1 MRNTGDQGSTTEAD
15 QPVDGTGYGP
25 ASPSETAGTSR
36 EKSLGVD
43 LCLSHPEL
51 ILTDAIESSP
61 GVTVRPE
68 QMVGD
73 GTSTFLVIEAAG
85 ETLDQFETALERDS
99 TVCDPLVLDWTETSR
114 VYRVEVADS
123 AVRVTDSLV
132 RAGGRALDIEGTGGQ
147 WLVHAQFR
155 SRAALSQFRSEC
167 SERDITFRLDR
178 LYWTSGEA
186 NAGACGLTADQQVAL
201 ETAHR
206 EGYFDVP
213 RGISQAELAD
223 ELGISPSAM
232 SQRIRR
238 GMDQVVGAE
247 LGLSDE

>member
-1 MRNTGDQGSTTEAD
+1 MRNTGDQGSAAEAN
-15 QPVDGTGYGP
+15 QPVDGAGYGP
-25 ASPSETAGTSR
+25 ASPSETDGTSQK
-36 EKSLGVD
+36 KSLGVD

-51 ILTDAIESSP
+51 ILTEAIESSP
-61 GVTVRPE
+61 DVTVRPE
-68 QMVGD
+68 QMVSD
-73 GTSTFLVIEAAG
+73 GTSSFLVIEAAG
-85 ETLDQFETALERDS
+85 ETLDQFETALARDS
-99 TVCDPLVLDWTETSR
+99 TVCDLIVLDWTETNR
-114 VYRVEVADS
+114 VYRVEVAES
-123 AVRVTDSLV
+123 AVWVMPSLV

-167 SERDITFRLDR
+167 AELNITFRLDR

-223 ELGISPSAM
+223 KLDISPSAM

-238 GMDQVVGAE
+238 GMDQVVGSE

>member
-1 MRNTGDQGSTTEAD
+1 MRDTGDQGSATEAD
-15 QPVDGTGYGP
+15 QPVDSAGYGP
-25 ASPSETAGTSR
+25 ASPSETDGAPR

-51 ILTDAIESSP
+51 ILTDAIEGTP
-61 GVTVRPE
+61 KVTACPQQIVD
-68 QMVGD
+68 D
-73 GTSTFLVIEAAG
+73 GTSSFLVIEAVG
-85 ETLDQFETALERDS
+85 ETLDQFETALEADS
-99 TVCDPLVLDWTETSR
+99 TVCDHLVLDWTETNR
-114 VYRVEVADS
+114 VYRIEVADS
-123 AVRVTDSLV
+123 AVRVTPSLV
-132 RAGGRALDIEGTGGQ
+132 RAGGRALDMKGTDGQ
-147 WLVHAQFR
+147 WQVQAQFR
-155 SRAALSQFRSEC
+155 SRSALSRFRTEC

-178 LYWTSGEA
+178 LYWTTGEA
-186 NAGACGLTADQQVAL
+186 NADACGLTADQQVAL

-223 ELGISPSAM
+223 KLDISPSAM

-238 GMDQVVGAE
+238 GMDQVIGSE

>member
-1 MRNTGDQGSTTEAD
+1 MRNTGDQGSATEAD
-15 QPVDGTGYGP
+15 QPVDGAGYGP
-25 ASPSETAGTSR
+25 ASPSETDGTPR

-61 GVTVRPE
+61 DVTVRPE
-68 QMVGD
+68 QMVND
-73 GTSTFLVIEAAG
+73 GTSNFLVIEAVG
-85 ETLDQFETALERDS
+85 EGLDQFETELGRDN
-99 TVCDPLVLDWTETSR
+99 TVCGFLVLDWTETNR
-114 VYRVEVADS
+114 IYRIEVADS
-123 AVRVTDSLV
+123 AVQVTPSLV
-132 RAGGRALDIEGTGGQ
+132 QAGGRALDMEGTGGQ

-155 SRAALSQFRSEC
+155 SQAALSQFRSEC
-167 SERDITFRLDR
+167 SERNITFRLDR

-186 NAGACGLTADQQVAL
+186 NADVCGLTADQQVAL

-223 ELGISPSAM
+223 KLDISPSAM

-238 GMDQVVGAE
+238 GMAQVVGSE
-247 LGLSDE
+247 LGLSEE

>member
-1 MRNTGDQGSTTEAD
+1 MRNTGDQGSAAEAN
-15 QPVDGTGYGP
+15 QPVDGGGYGP
-25 ASPSETAGTSR
+25 ASPSETDGTSQK
-36 EKSLGVD
+36 KSLGVD

-51 ILTDAIESSP
+51 ILTEAIESSP
-61 GVTVRPE
+61 DVTVRPE
-68 QMVGD
+68 QMVSD
-73 GTSTFLVIEAAG
+73 GTSRFLVIEAAG
-85 ETLDQFETALERDS
+85 ETLDQFETALARDS
-99 TVCDPLVLDWTETSR
+99 TVCDLIVLDWTETNR
-114 VYRVEVADS
+114 VYRVEVAES
-123 AVRVTDSLV
+123 AVWVMPSLV
-132 RAGGRALDIEGTGGQ
+132 RAGGRALDIEATGGQ

-167 SERDITFRLDR
+167 AERNITFRLDR

-223 ELGISPSAM
+223 KLDISPSAM

-238 GMDQVVGAE
+238 GMDQVVESE

>member
-1 MRNTGDQGSTTEAD
+1 MRNTGDQGSATEAD
-15 QPVDGTGYGP
+15 QPPDGTIYGL
-25 ASPSETAGTSR
+25 ASLSETDGTPW

-51 ILTDAIESSP
+51 ILAEAVESSP

-68 QMVGD
+68 QMVND
-73 GTSTFLVIEAAG
+73 GTSSFLVIETVG
-85 ETLDQFETALERDS
+85 EGLDQFETELERDS
-99 TVCDPLVLDWTETSR
+99 TVCNHIVLDWTETNR
-114 VYRVEVADS
+114 VYRVEVVDS
-123 AVRVTDSLV
+123 AVRVAPSLV

-155 SRAALSQFRSEC
+155 SRAALSRFRSEC
-167 SERDITFRLDR
+167 SERNITFRLDR
-178 LYWTSGEA
+178 LYWTTEEV
-186 NAGACGLTADQQVAL
+186 NADSCGLTADQRVAL

-223 ELGISPSAM
+223 KLDISPSAM

-238 GMDQVVGAE
+238 GMDQVVGSA

>member
-1 MRNTGDQGSTTEAD
+1 MRNTGNQGSATEAD
-15 QPVDGTGYGP
+15 QSADGTGYGP
-25 ASPSETAGTSR
+25 ASLSETDGTPR

-51 ILTDAIESSP
+51 ILTEAVESSP
-61 GVTVRPE
+61 DVTVRPE
-68 QMVGD
+68 QMVDD
-73 GTSTFLVIEAAG
+73 GTSSFLVIEAVG
-85 ETLDQFETALERDS
+85 EGLDQFETELERDS
-99 TVCDPLVLDWTETSR
+99 TVYEPVVLDWTETNR

-123 AVRVTDSLV
+123 AIRLTPSLV
-132 RAGGRALDIEGTGGQ
+132 RAGGRVLDIEGAGGQ
-147 WLVHAQFR
+147 WQVQAQFR

-167 SERDITFRLDR
+167 SERNITFRLDR

-186 NAGACGLTADQQVAL
+186 NAGVCGLTADQQVAL

-223 ELGISPSAM
+223 KLDISPSAM

-238 GMDQVVGAE
+238 GMDQVVGSE